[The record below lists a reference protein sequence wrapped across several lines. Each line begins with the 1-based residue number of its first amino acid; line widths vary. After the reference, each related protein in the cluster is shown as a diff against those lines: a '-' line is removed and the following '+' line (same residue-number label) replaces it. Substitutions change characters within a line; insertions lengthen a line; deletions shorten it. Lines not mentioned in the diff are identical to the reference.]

1 MRSGW
6 LYRIGRCIQP
16 KACELSFDHH
26 GSDPPKTRKQIEKT
40 GTEIPSPNLSA
51 LPFGIRQLTSDGLFR
66 VVLHETPNGCAVS

>member
-6 LYRIGRCIQP
+6 LYRIGRCVQP

-26 GSDPPKTRKQIEKT
+26 GSDPLKLKRILKTA
-40 GTEIPSPNLSA
+40 TEILSPNLSS
-51 LPFGIRQLTSDGLFR
+51 LPFGIRELTSDGLFR